1 MEFQNIKEG
10 RIVKGTVYK
19 VKDNEVIVAIDGYPT
34 EGTIYLNNLTTKKDI
49 TSAKQLVK
57 EGDEIEAI
65 VRKKD
70 DENGVLLLS
79 RIDIELKESFEEL
92 QELFNKEETFKAVV
106 KNTNKGG
113 LILKSHGHELF
124 MPASEVSVAYTEDLE
139 KFVGQELE
147 VKITELRRNKLVVS
161 HKVIEKE
168 QLKEAKKEELN
179 EINEGDVLEGE
190 VTKILPFGAFVRFDQ
205 VEGLLHISEIS
216 HYKVNKVED
225 VLKEGQKV
233 TVKVIDAKKNKR
245 SLSMKALE
253 KSPWEKFADEHK
265 VGDKVQ
271 GKVVKKMQFGMLV
284 EVDRDV
290 AGVINRN
297 DYSWDPRF
305 NLAGNVNVG
314 DEIEVQILSMD
325 PKKGRMQLSKK
336 HLEYNPWEDVTVR
349 VGEEVSGEVKELQS
363 NGALVEI
370 HGVNAFLPIAEI
382 KDERIENVSE
392 ALKEEEVI
400 NAVVLK
406 FNRQNWQ
413 MVISKKAYDEKQV
426 RDQYKQY
433 LKSENKEDQSQTLGE
448 LFADKLKDLK
458 K

>member
-10 RIVKGTVYK
+10 RKVKGTVYK
-19 VKDNEVIVAIDGYPT
+19 VKDNEVIVAIEGYPT
-34 EGTIYLNNLTTKKDI
+34 EGTIYLNNLTTKKNV
-49 TSAKQLVK
+49 TSAKELVK
-57 EGDEIEAI
+57 EGDVIEAI

-79 RIDIELKESFEEL
+79 RIDIEQKENFEVLEAI
-92 QELFNKEETFKAVV
+92 FNNNETIKAKV

-113 LILKSHGHELF
+113 LILTSHNHELF
-124 MPASEVSVAYTEDLE
+124 MPASEVSVAYMEDLSQ
-139 KFVGQELE
+139 FVGQELD
-147 VKITELRRNKLVVS
+147 VKITEIRRNKIVVS
-161 HKVIEKE
+161 HKIIEKA
-168 QLKEAKKEELN
+168 QLKEAKKEELDQ
-179 EINEGDVLEGE
+179 INEGDILEGE

-225 VLKEGQKV
+225 VLKEGQTVK
-233 TVKVIDAKKNKR
+233 VKVIDAKKNKR

-253 KSPWEKFADEHK
+253 KTPWEQFADKHK
-265 VGDKVQ
+265 VGDKVE
-271 GKVVKKMQFGMLV
+271 GKIVKKMQFGMLV
-284 EVDRDV
+284 EVERDV

-314 DEIEVQILSMD
+314 DEIEVKILSMD
-325 PKKGRMQLSKK
+325 PKNGKMQLSKK

-370 HGVNAFLPIAEI
+370 QGVNAFLPIAEI
-382 KDERIENVSE
+382 KEERLENVSD
-392 ALKEEEVI
+392 ALKEEQVI
-400 NAVVLK
+400 NAIVLK